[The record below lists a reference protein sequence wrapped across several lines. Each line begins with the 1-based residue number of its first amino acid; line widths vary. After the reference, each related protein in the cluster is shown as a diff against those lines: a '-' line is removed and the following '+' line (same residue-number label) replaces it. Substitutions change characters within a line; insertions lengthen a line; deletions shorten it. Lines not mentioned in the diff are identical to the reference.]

1 MAPRLLLFLPAMF
14 LGFAS
19 CGAQTVLDLRHDEA
33 QRRLQGGDIGFILE
47 APVDRMDE
55 LARLDVSAPYYAGLL
70 AKAASGGA
78 GKNGERAAALFEAA
92 LNGKGRPRQ
101 EAAGELLDFVRTW
114 DEEETRR
121 LLDRLEDRRASRAA
135 ADQPALRTL
144 RAACL
149 YKLGRFADLQ
159 ALYDGLSVDP
169 APWDRA
175 FLLLAAAKLDTGAE
189 RESGLAGDLAD
200 FFLADHPGASPGGAP
215 EKILGEARRWT
226 LGELGERLAELAGP
240 AVAAAAAGRS
250 SLDRLAYGEALVRFR
265 QALTMEEA
273 LFFRRP
279 ALLGD
284 LGRAFVFSAA
294 QAEGLALFLDWN
306 NRITGGGLD
315 GSGLDIPAIRYRIL
329 YYIARMQ
336 RALRRYD
343 GASDY
348 FAQALDFAP
357 DPAQADACIWYI
369 LSISLQEQPRETAS
383 LIGRYSSRWNQD
395 SYFTDILDSLA
406 RYLVANRRWN
416 SLAEVFSLIKD
427 RSDGASIARYAYIL
441 GSALSQGFFLPGRGS
456 DSVGTAEEYL
466 RAVMDQGNVSLYYRS
481 LAASRLGESA
491 APFGENETSGAADNQ
506 AGKNRS
512 GSEDMEFLLGFF
524 KHGAAGFA
532 FEFLAADADRL
543 EPAELRI
550 LAAAFAEAGLWR
562 ESIQTVSQYIGREGH
577 RMTRQDLE
585 LYYPRAFTDLAEAAA
600 EEEGLAAELFLG
612 LIRTE
617 SAFSP
622 GIRSSAGAV
631 GLTQLM
637 GGAAADM
644 AERLRRRGGPDYAA
658 GGEIDLEDPAA
669 NIRLGAAYL
678 RYLMDRFESPLLALL
693 AYNGGIGRLRRWR
706 NAEPSL
712 SGDLFLETVE
722 YGETREY
729 GRKVLSAAAAY
740 GYLYYGMT
748 MEAVFADIL

>member
-1 MAPRLLLFLPAMF
+1 MF

-19 CGAQTVLDLRHDEA
+19 CGAQTILDLRHDEA
-33 QRRLQGGDIGFILE
+33 ERRLKDGNIAFILE
-47 APVDRMDE
+47 APVDRMGE

-70 AKAASGGA
+70 VKAASA
-78 GKNGERAAALFEAA
+78 GENGERAAALFEAA
-92 LNGKGRPRQ
+92 LNGKGRAGR
-101 EAAGELLDFVRTW
+101 EAAGELLGFVRAW
-114 DEEETRR
+114 DEAETRR
-121 LLDRLEDRRASRAA
+121 FLDRLEGRPSNRLASRRP

-149 YKLGRFADLQ
+149 YRLGRFAEVE
-159 ALYDGLSVDP
+159 ALYGDPSVEP

-175 FLLLAAAKLDTGAE
+175 FLLLAAVKLDAGAE
-189 RESGLAGDLAD
+189 REGGLAEDPAD
-200 FFLADHPGASPGGAP
+200 FFLADGPGTFPDAALENP
-215 EKILGEARRWT
+215 RRWA

-250 SLDRLAYGEALVRFR
+250 SIDRLAYGEALVRFR
-265 QALTMEEA
+265 QALAEEEE

-306 NRITGGGLD
+306 NRIKEGGLD
-315 GSGLDIPAIRYRIL
+315 GRGLDIPEIRYRIL
-329 YYIARMQ
+329 YYLARMQ

-343 GASDY
+343 QASDY

-369 LSISLQEQPRETAS
+369 LNISLQERPRETAS
-383 LIGRYSSRWNQD
+383 LIGRYGSRWTQD
-395 SYFTDILDSLA
+395 SYFTDILDRLA

-427 RSDGASIARYAYIL
+427 RSDGVSIAKYAYIL
-441 GSALSQGFFLPGRGS
+441 GSALSGSFFLPDPPS

-466 RAVMDQGNVSLYYRS
+466 RAAMEAGNASLYYRG
-481 LAASRLGESA
+481 LAAARLGESA
-491 APFGENETSGAADNQ
+491 ALFGEDETSGAADKQ
-506 AGKNRS
+506 AGKNLPAA
-512 GSEDMEFLLGFF
+512 EDTEFLPGFF
-524 KHGAAGFA
+524 KYGAAGFA
-532 FEFLAADADRL
+532 FEFLSADADRL
-543 EPAELRI
+543 SPAELRTA
-550 LAAAFAEAGLWR
+550 AAAFAEAGLWR
-562 ESIQTVSQYIGREGH
+562 ESIQTVSFYIGREDH

-600 EEEGLAAELFLG
+600 EEENLSPALFLA

-622 GIRSSAGAV
+622 GIRSSAGAT

-637 GGAAADM
+637 GAAAADM

-658 GGEIDLEDPAA
+658 GGELDLEDPAA

-712 SGDLFLETVE
+712 SGDLFLETLE
-722 YGETREY
+722 YSETREY
-729 GRKVLSAAAAY
+729 GRRVLSAAAAY

-748 MEAVFADIL
+748 MEAIFADMYR

>member
-1 MAPRLLLFLPAMF
+1 VF

-33 QRRLQGGDIGFILE
+33 ARRLKDGDIGFILE
-47 APVDRMDE
+47 APVERMGE

-70 AKAASGGA
+70 AKAAGE
-78 GKNGERAAALFEAA
+78 NGERAAALFEAA
-92 LNGKGRPRQ
+92 LNGKGRARR
-101 EAAGELLDFVRTW
+101 EAAGELLGFVQAW
-114 DEEETRR
+114 DEAETRR
-121 LLDRLEDRRASRAA
+121 FLDRLENRPASRRAT
-135 ADQPALRTL
+135 DPPALGTF

-149 YKLGRFADLQ
+149 YKLGRFAEVK
-159 ALYDGLSVDP
+159 ALYDGLSPDP
-169 APWDRA
+169 AWDRA
-175 FLLLAAAKLDTGAE
+175 FLLLASPGPDAE
-189 RESGLAGDLAD
+189 ELAD
-200 FFLADHPGASPGGAP
+200 FFLAGDPGTSPGSAL
-215 EKILGEARRWT
+215 EEARRWA
-226 LGELGERLAELAGP
+226 LGELGERLSKLAGP

-250 SLDRLAYGEALVRFR
+250 SISRLAYGEALVRFR
-265 QALTMEEA
+265 QALAEEEA

-294 QAEGLALFLDWN
+294 QAEGLSLFLDWN
-306 NRITGGGLD
+306 NRIKEGGLD
-315 GSGLDIPAIRYRIL
+315 GKGLDIPEIRYRVL
-329 YYIARMQ
+329 YYVARME

-343 GASDY
+343 EASDY

-369 LSISLQEQPRETAS
+369 LNISLQERPRETAS
-383 LIGRYSSRWNQD
+383 LIGRYSSRWSQD
-395 SYFTDILDSLA
+395 SYFTDILDGLA
-406 RYLVANRRWN
+406 RRLVADRRWN
-416 SLAEVFSLIKD
+416 SLAEVFSLIKG
-427 RSDGASIARYAYIL
+427 RSDGASIAKYAYIL
-441 GSALSQGFFLPGRGS
+441 GSALSEGFFSPDRPS

-466 RAVMDQGNVSLYYRS
+466 RAAMEAGNASFYYRG
-481 LAASRLGESA
+481 LAASRLGENA
-491 APFGENETSGAADNQ
+491 ALPGEEAASPADKQ
-506 AGKNRS
+506 AGKTFPAA
-512 GSEDMEFLLGFF
+512 EDMEFFLGFF
-524 KHGAAGFA
+524 KHGSAGFA
-532 FEFLAADADRL
+532 FRFISAGADLLSPD
-543 EPAELRI
+543 ELRT

-562 ESIQTVSQYIGREGH
+562 ESIQTASYYIGREDH
-577 RMTRQDLE
+577 TMTRQDLE

-600 EEEGLAAELFLG
+600 EEESLPPELFFA

-622 GIRSSAGAV
+622 DIRSSAGAT

-637 GGAAADM
+637 GPSAADM
-644 AERLRRRGGPDYAA
+644 AGRLRRRGGPDYAA
-658 GGEIDLEDPAA
+658 DGEIDLEDPAT

-722 YGETREY
+722 YSETREY
-729 GRKVLSAAAAY
+729 GRRVLSAAAAY
-740 GYLYYGMT
+740 GYLYYGVT
-748 MEAVFADIL
+748 MEAVFADMYK